1 MSDFQRLTNN
11 ENPYSASGQRGSA
24 QTENFRRSFGG
35 SFAQASTFDWKV
47 SAIQQMGLVLSKK
60 YGTIQASFEAASER
74 LGKITFDQ
82 FKRFIEN
89 NQALAGFN
97 MTLPLIQ
104 KLYAELDPHKK
115 GFLTE
120 SDWVNALAAFNYN
133 DQIFIELKNAI
144 QVSFSDCESAFAFFL
159 TFKRQGDQ
167 SKTISHSDF
176 EKAVDSLTAGRF
188 KKEEAERL
196 WRKLTEGK
204 PNMDK
209 Y

>member
-1 MSDFQRLTNN
+1 
-11 ENPYSASGQRGSA
+11 
-24 QTENFRRSFGG
+24 
-35 SFAQASTFDWKV
+35 
-47 SAIQQMGLVLSKK
+47 
-60 YGTIQASFEAASER
+60 
-74 LGKITFDQ
+74 
-82 FKRFIEN
+82 
-89 NQALAGFN
+89 

-167 SKTISHSDF
+167 SKTINHSDF
-176 EKAVDSLTAGRF
+176 EKAVDSLTASRF
-188 KKEEAERL
+188 KKEEVERL

-204 PNMDK
+204 SNMDK
-209 Y
+209 YQFRSVLDDMRYTGSSTVRNVKTAPPGARTTIVS